1 MSRVTKPLTDKEIK
15 SAKPKTKTIKLFD
28 GGGLFLSITPKGKKL
43 WRLKYRL
50 AGKEKLIS
58 LGGYPAISLLDARK
72 QRALLKE
79 KITLGIDPSLERK
92 QKKEINKEKEIEA
105 KYTFEL
111 LTNEY
116 FKHIAGLENPLNEK
130 YRKKQKNRVVKHCY
144 PTLKFK
150 PINEI
155 TEEDTL
161 FILETLKKDGFFEV
175 ARRVL
180 LLVKAILRYGVRRK
194 LLKYNTA
201 SDISAKD
208 ELGKRSKNHYPIIT
222 DPKELKKLLIAIDE
236 YKGAYSVKQALKI
249 MPYVAFRP
257 GNIRFLEWD
266 EVNLEKKLITISA
279 FKMKM
284 NKELV
289 SPISKTVLKILE
301 ETRFFSGDSKYVFP
315 SPIHKNRPLSEN
327 TLNLALRRM
336 EYTKEQLVSHSFRR
350 IFSTIMHDNMRKH
363 GFSSLAIEAQLAHK
377 DTNESRDAYN
387 DSNLLEE
394 RKEMM
399 EWWAD
404 WLDSVKLMEEQ

>member
-1 MSRVTKPLTDKEIK
+1 MARVTKPLTATEIK
-15 SAKPKTKTIKLFD
+15 SAKPETKTIKLFD

-58 LGGYPAISLLDARK
+58 LGSYPAISLSDARK
-72 QRALLKE
+72 KRVLLKE
-79 KITLGIDPSLERK
+79 KIALGIDPSLERK
-92 QKKEINKEKEIEA
+92 QTKEVNKEKEIKE

-116 FKHIAGLENPLNEK
+116 FNHIAGLENPLSEK

-161 FILETLKKDGFFEV
+161 FILERLKKEGFFEV

-180 LLVKAILRYGVRRK
+180 LLMKAILRYGVRRK
-194 LLKYNTA
+194 LLKYNAA
-201 SDISAKD
+201 SDIFAKD
-208 ELGKRSKNHYPIIT
+208 ELGTRSVNHYPIIKE
-222 DPKELKKLLIAIDE
+222 PKELKKLLIAIDE
-236 YKGAYSVKQALKI
+236 YKGAYSVRQALKI

-266 EVNLEKKLITISA
+266 EVNLEKKIITISA

-284 NKELV
+284 DKKLV

-301 ETRFFSGDSKYVFP
+301 ETRLFSGDSKYVFP
-315 SPIHKNRPLSEN
+315 SPIHINRPLSEN
-327 TLNLALRRM
+327 TLNVAVRRM
-336 EYTKEQLVSHSFRR
+336 GYTKEELVSHSFRR

-399 EWWAD
+399 DWWEN
-404 WLDSVKLMEEQ
+404 WLNRVKSIRE